1 MGIIIRDGQTR
12 NAVIPAFPP
21 LYEKFTISYRPL
33 ASYEYELFRTTT
45 GPAQV
50 RMMLDKLQSWTLVM
64 DEDTA
69 KWVGAEVTKRNEQAG
84 APLPICEK
92 VLLALDGTAF
102 ERIYMGLMGLLS
114 DGKQQT
120 SDAVKN

>member
-12 NAVIPAFPP
+12 SAVVPGNPP
-21 LYEKFTISYRPL
+21 LYEKFTITYRPL

-50 RMMLDKLQSWTLVM
+50 RMMADKLQSWSLIM
-64 DEDTA
+64 DADTA
-69 KWVGAEVTKRNEQAG
+69 KWCGAEVTNRVEQAG
-84 APLPICEK
+84 APLPIHEK

-102 ERIYMGLMGLLS
+102 ERIYMGLMGLLA